1 MRKKWNI
8 VVYRTIISILLLF
21 NTMFFQIINTTVL
34 AAGTAIDAKIT
45 QLQLLTDSGT
55 PATEVA
61 KSATI
66 RMKFD
71 FETPSTMMNKDDY
84 FDIAIP
90 KELDLTTAVTNPLTF
105 DITDEG
111 GNIVAKATISPTATS
126 ATTGGG
132 TVRVTFNENANGKY
146 NFKGNLFF
154 DTKVNKKLVHDNETI
169 NIKTKV
175 NNREDL
181 TPDSK
186 PVKINPDAAL
196 SKKEIIGKWGKS
208 PTSPTV
214 AAWGVRVN
222 RTNQDLKNV
231 VITDKITSNNG
242 HFLDPSTMPAVK
254 TTEQFKLLKVEYD
267 AAGNVISWDGEVVDI
282 SDKIT
287 FNADKTEFRLE
298 LGDIGT
304 QAYFLSYKS
313 TVENGDIVQTNSA
326 KITSDTF
333 ETQTSDGVWKY
344 RSSGGSADGILAKR
358 LKIRKVDIDTRVGL
372 AGAKFLVTKPD
383 GSTFQL
389 ETGTDGTILSQE
401 LIQGKYKVK
410 EIAAPNGYDI
420 DENEYTVQVFN
431 DVGGTITVKD
441 KSNKTTVK
449 TTVKV
454 KKEWVGP
461 KGGPVTI
468 HLLADGADTGS
479 TVTLN
484 NGNNWEDTFSNLA
497 KYKADGT
504 DIVYTVQEDLVTN
517 YTSSVTG
524 DATNGFTVTNT
535 NNEKTTI
542 KVKKEWVGPAAA
554 RVDVK
559 LLVDGEERETL
570 TLSAANHWKGEF
582 EELYKYDPIDGHEI
596 QYTVKEVAVEG
607 YTSAVSGTVQT
618 GFIITNTITGKVSVP
633 VTKKWIGKE
642 ADSVTV
648 HLYADGTDTGKSAT
662 LNAANQWQYTF
673 ANLEQYKD
681 GKAINYT
688 IKEDSITGYETKVTD
703 DMKGY
708 IVTNTNTEKLTIP
721 VEKKW
726 IGKEA
731 AQVDVKLLVDG
742 EEKETLTLNAANQWK
757 GEFKNLY
764 KYDQTDGHEIQYT
777 VKEVSVEGYTSA
789 ISGTAQTG
797 FTITNTKNPV
807 PPTTPKTGDN
817 SNLSLYIGVAV
828 VALAIFGFVIVKR
841 FKSSK

>member
-1 MRKKWNI
+1 
-8 VVYRTIISILLLF
+8 
-21 NTMFFQIINTTVL
+21 MFFQIINTTVL
-34 AAGTAIDAKIT
+34 AAGTAIDATIT
-45 QLQLLTDSGT
+45 KLELTNSGN
-55 PATEVA
+55 PATEVE

-90 KELDLTTAVTNPLTF
+90 KELDLTTAVTYPLTF
-105 DITDEG
+105 DLTDEG
-111 GNIVAKATISPTATS
+111 GNIVAKATISPTSTS

-146 NFKGNLFF
+146 NFKGHLHF
-154 DTKVNKKLVHDNETI
+154 DAKLNKELVHDNDTI
-169 NIKTKV
+169 SIKTKV

-186 PVKINPDAAL
+186 SVKINPDKPL
-196 SKKEIIGKWGKS
+196 SEKEIIGKWGKN
-208 PTSPTV
+208 PTSRTV
-214 AAWGVRVN
+214 AAWAVRVN
-222 RTNQDLKNV
+222 RTNKDLKNV

-267 AAGNVISWDGEVVDI
+267 AAGNVKDWNGEVVDI

-333 ETQTSDGVWKY
+333 ETQTSDGAWKY
-344 RSSGGSADGILAKR
+344 HSAGGSADGILAKR
-358 LKIRKVDIDTRVGL
+358 LKIRKVDIDTGVGL

-389 ETGTDGTILSQE
+389 ETGTDGTIISQE

-420 DENEYTVQVFN
+420 DENEYTVQVFD

-441 KSNKTTVK
+441 KSNK

-468 HLLADGADTGS
+468 HLLADDVDTGK

-504 DIVYTVQEDLVTN
+504 AIAYTVKEDAVTN
-517 YTSSVTG
+517 YTSSVSGDATNGFTFTNTNNENTSVKVKKEWVGPKGGPVTIHLLADDVDTGKTVTLNNGNNWEDTFSNLAKYKADGTAIAYTVKEDAVANYTSSVSG

-535 NNEKTTI
+535 NIVHT
-542 KVKKEWVGPAAA
+542 P
-554 RVDVK
+554 R
-559 LLVDGEERETL
+559 
-570 TLSAANHWKGEF
+570 
-582 EELYKYDPIDGHEI
+582 
-596 QYTVKEVAVEG
+596 
-607 YTSAVSGTVQT
+607 TS
-618 GFIITNTITGKVSVP
+618 
-633 VTKKWIGKE
+633 
-642 ADSVTV
+642 D
-648 HLYADGTDTGKSAT
+648 
-662 LNAANQWQYTF
+662 
-673 ANLEQYKD
+673 
-681 GKAINYT
+681 
-688 IKEDSITGYETKVTD
+688 
-703 DMKGY
+703 
-708 IVTNTNTEKLTIP
+708 NTNI
-721 VEKKW
+721 
-726 IGKEA
+726 
-731 AQVDVKLLVDG
+731 LL
-742 EEKETLTLNAANQWK
+742 
-757 GEFKNLY
+757 FS
-764 KYDQTDGHEIQYT
+764 IIFI
-777 VKEVSVEGYTSA
+777 TSLLFS
-789 ISGTAQTG
+789 IL
-797 FTITNTKNPV
+797 IIYN
-807 PPTTPKTGDN
+807 
-817 SNLSLYIGVAV
+817 
-828 VALAIFGFVIVKR
+828 KR
-841 FKSSK
+841 KMCK